1 MIKKLKC
8 NIVINNKFISY
19 WWFLSSNKTK
29 SITASINQNQEI
41 IIKTPVFVDRES
53 VEKFLVKVYPNL
65 LKKIILKNNNNYYN
79 PNNNFIKILGKHY
92 QLIINLN
99 QSKSTYK
106 ILENSI
112 LLNLKDINDKELVL
126 KRLLTKQAKQ
136 IIIPM
141 AIEKASQLN
150 LKVNKWGIRD
160 TKRAW
165 GYTKFNSKTIYFCYK

>member
-79 PNNNFIKILGKHY
+79 PNNNFIKILGKH
-92 QLIINLN
+92 
-99 QSKSTYK
+99 
-106 ILENSI
+106 
-112 LLNLKDINDKELVL
+112 
-126 KRLLTKQAKQ
+126 
-136 IIIPM
+136 
-141 AIEKASQLN
+141 
-150 LKVNKWGIRD
+150 
-160 TKRAW
+160 
-165 GYTKFNSKTIYFCYK
+165 